1 MRPKAN
7 PSPSFLTH
15 PRTWALVL
23 ALSAAVFLFYLATV
37 VFFPD
42 VYRYAVAGA
51 VYELLALP
59 MLALLVALPITS
71 ILLLVNRQ
79 TPWLYPVLSLVLTM
93 GSILVLIKSQ

>member
-7 PSPSFLTH
+7 TSPSFLTH
-15 PRTWALVL
+15 PRTGVLVFI
-23 ALSAAVFLFYLATV
+23 LSAAVFLFYLATL

-42 VYRYAVAGA
+42 VYHYAVVGA

-59 MLALLVALPITS
+59 MLALLVTLPMIN

-79 TPWLYPVLSLVLTM
+79 TPRLYPALSLALTI
-93 GSILVLIKSQ
+93 GCILVLIKSQ